1 MYIVCVCIS
10 YHILRDL
17 IFNLYIFLV
26 IPFSSRKYFH
36 DILANN
42 NIYIQTKDN
51 KSRFI
56 CQPTFVWS
64 SKNPHVRPSI
74 EKSIRTYQFID
85 IATTQSWRIMSVEK
99 SETRKPKQQIDA
111 LMRIYGTAIATDI

>member
-1 MYIVCVCIS
+1 MYICILYIRIS
-10 YHILRDL
+10 HHILRDL
-17 IFNLYIFLV
+17 IIKLYLFLV

-42 NIYIQTKDN
+42 NIYIQTKEN
-51 KSRFI
+51 KSQFI

-74 EKSIRTYQFID
+74 QKSIRTYQFID

-111 LMRIYGTAIATDI
+111 LMRIYMVQQ

>member
-1 MYIVCVCIS
+1 
-10 YHILRDL
+10 
-17 IFNLYIFLV
+17 
-26 IPFSSRKYFH
+26 
-36 DILANN
+36 
-42 NIYIQTKDN
+42 
-51 KSRFI
+51 
-56 CQPTFVWS
+56 
-64 SKNPHVRPSI
+64 VRPSI